1 MSYNKKHT
9 CVNLVIQ
16 INQRKKVQKKKK
28 KKTKSNNDKTNDKTN
43 YLNHNDKGFK
53 FTMILIRNRHIHL
66 YRNLSKFNYC
76 FQMKHTVT
84 MILFLK

>member
-1 MSYNKKHT
+1 MCKFGYT
-9 CVNLVIQ
+9 
-16 INQRKKVQKKKK
+16 NQSEKESAKKKKK
-28 KKTKSNNDKTNDKTN
+28 KKTKSNNDKTN

-53 FTMILIRNRHIHL
+53 FTIILIRNRHIHL